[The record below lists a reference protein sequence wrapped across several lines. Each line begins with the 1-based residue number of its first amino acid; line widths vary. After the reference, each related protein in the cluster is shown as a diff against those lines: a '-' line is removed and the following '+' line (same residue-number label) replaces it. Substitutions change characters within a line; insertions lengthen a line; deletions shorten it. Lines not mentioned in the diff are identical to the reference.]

1 MRRLARV
8 AVAAGTQQALPS
20 AGLATKAAG
29 STLPQVAPV
38 VHPPQQSVRPG
49 ALPGDR
55 THTDKWLQ
63 VSLAR
68 CAQRR
73 QKHTAAQSTR
83 FCLEN
88 SPPCSSPLFWRR
100 ARI

>member
-8 AVAAGTQQALPS
+8 AVAAGAQQALPS

-63 VSLAR
+63 VSSRSGVRSAVRNTQPRSRHAFVWKTHRL
-68 CAQRR
+68 
-73 QKHTAAQSTR
+73 
-83 FCLEN
+83 L
-88 SPPCSSPLFWRR
+88 LFWRR
-100 ARI
+100 ALT